1 MKKIAYFSSVII
13 ALIVSSSC
21 NKALHLP
28 TGSTPVKFT
37 NTTYDSLATYDMLG
51 KPSNLVMPRDSIS
64 PTLLSF
70 LYSKLPKAAD
80 NFKAHP
86 ELFTST
92 ANATLNFTQKTAVSI
107 TFVQE
112 TALYLSTLG
121 YYTFPTNQPP
131 TNASQIS
138 SIKYIFPN
146 CSALNSGGELVAGDK
161 VNIGTFLPGTSIG
174 FVLMENSYK
183 PLTHSINTS
192 GNHFCSA
199 DILNPENDPSIRRH
213 VVILDYPSMNPMMSL
228 ISFEDTDRSNPT
240 NDNDFVDV
248 TIYAT
253 QTIVN

>member
-1 MKKIAYFSSVII
+1 MKKIPYLLSVITAFI
-13 ALIVSSSC
+13 ILSSC

-51 KPSNLVMPRDSIS
+51 KPSNLIMPRDSIS
-64 PTLLSF
+64 PSLLTY
-70 LYSKLPKAAD
+70 LYGKLPKGAD

-92 ANATLNFTQKTAVSI
+92 ANATLNFTQKTSVTI

-112 TALYLSTLG
+112 TAKYQSTVG
-121 YYTFPTNQPP
+121 FYTFPTNQPP
-131 TNASQIS
+131 TNATQIS

-146 CSALNSGGELVAGDK
+146 CSTAPAGELVPGDK
-161 VNIGTFLPGTSIG
+161 VNIGTFLPGTSMG
-174 FVLMENSYK
+174 FVLMENAYK
-183 PLTHSINTS
+183 SSTHSIYTI

-213 VVILDYPSMNPMMSL
+213 VVILDYPAINPSVSL

-253 QTIVN
+253 QTVVN